1 MGGWERLEVL
11 HEAFGGWGL
20 SVEYLLI
27 YLFISLCLWGIC
39 SPLVRSVNV
48 YRRHNPTS
56 MTQPELI
63 FSRCLLCTVMP
74 KALSL

>member
-1 MGGWERLEVL
+1 MQCW
-11 HEAFGGWGL
+11 HCGL
-20 SVEYLLI
+20 SVDYLLI

-56 MTQPELI
+56 MKQPELI
-63 FSRCLLCTVMP
+63 FSRRLFFSFFFLLCTVVP

>member
-1 MGGWERLEVL
+1 MQCW
-11 HEAFGGWGL
+11 HCGL
-20 SVEYLLI
+20 SVDYLLI

-56 MTQPELI
+56 MKQPELI
-63 FSRCLLCTVMP
+63 FSRRLFVFCCLLCTVMP